1 MSARGGYPEI
11 KPALF
16 LQLGLIFGGGM
27 TTPFSRTESAKWA
40 LESQKVVGEL
50 QDGVEKA
57 LSEAASRGFPAA
69 PGVTLA
75 AILAASQ
82 DAKGKLT
89 EANGKIYEDRRGV
102 IFQEEEFLIKTI
114 VQVARLAMEM
124 YRAELLNAL
133 EIEQAQNLALRDQ
146 GLADVA
152 RQTSE
157 VEGRQAAI
165 IMGRAEAER
174 QVIGFKVALANAE
187 RQTMESEV
195 ALANAQL
202 ATATKKLEIID
213 SIYQVLAAE
222 ELVLAA
228 ERQRAAAEE
237 QVLAAKRELAE
248 VKQGMV
254 VFYQEK
260 ASAKTALSR
269 AIAAE
274 VPDKIA
280 LEMLGYDRA
289 ALKTASGEVEH
300 GVRMAEMILEVSRAR
315 LAKATAAVELARA
328 QSQTAIAEFSNA
340 AQASINASRSSAGM
354 TQISTHV
361 ATQLGHAAIEV
372 NNGVAVAQH
381 EATLLSSELRS
392 ILANL
397 ASRASNEATKVS
409 ASANQGRVTDMTH
422 LISRKIVEGAF

>member
-1 MSARGGYPEI
+1 
-11 KPALF
+11 
-16 LQLGLIFGGGM
+16 M
-27 TTPFSRTESAKWA
+27 TEFNRTESAKWA
-40 LESQKVVGEL
+40 LESQKVVGDL
-50 QDGVEKA
+50 QGGVEKA

-89 EANGKIYEDRRGV
+89 EANGKIYEDRRAV
-102 IFQEEEFLIKTI
+102 IFQVQEFFMKTV
-114 VQVARLAMEM
+114 VQAAKLGMEL

-187 RQTMESEV
+187 RQTLESEV

-202 ATATKKLEIID
+202 QTATKKLEIID

-228 ERQRAAAEE
+228 ELQRAAAEE
-237 QVLAAKRELAE
+237 QVLAAKQELAG
-248 VKQGMV
+248 VKAGMV
-254 VFYQEK
+254 GFYQEK
-260 ASAKTALSR
+260 ASAKIALAG

-274 VPDKIA
+274 VPEKIA

-289 ALKTASGEVEH
+289 ALKTATGEVEH
-300 GVRMAEMILEVSRAR
+300 GVRMAEMVLEVSRAR
-315 LAKATAAVELARA
+315 LASATAAVELARA
-328 QSQTAIAEFSNA
+328 QSQAAIAGFSNA

-354 TQISTHV
+354 TQINTRV

-372 NNGVAVAQH
+372 NTGVAVAQH
-381 EATLLSSELRS
+381 EASVLSSELSS

-397 ASRASNEATKVS
+397 ASRASNEASKVS
-409 ASANQGRVTDMTH
+409 ASASQGKITDMTH

>member
-1 MSARGGYPEI
+1 
-11 KPALF
+11 
-16 LQLGLIFGGGM
+16 M
-27 TTPFSRTESAKWA
+27 TEFNRTESAKWA
-40 LESQKVVGEL
+40 LESQKVVGDL
-50 QDGVEKA
+50 QGGVEKA

-75 AILAASQ
+75 AILTASQ

-102 IFQEEEFLIKTI
+102 IFQVQEFFMKSI
-114 VQVARLAMEM
+114 VQAAKLGMEM

-133 EIEQAQNLALRDQ
+133 EVEQAQNLALRDM

-174 QVIGFKVALANAE
+174 QVIGYKVLLATAE
-187 RQTMESEV
+187 RQTLESEV

-202 ATATKKLEIID
+202 QTAIKRLEIID

-237 QVLAAKRELAE
+237 QVLVAKQELAA
-248 VKQGMV
+248 VKMGMV
-254 VFYQEK
+254 PLYQDK
-260 ASAKTALSR
+260 ASAKTELAG
-269 AIAAE
+269 AITAE

-289 ALKTASGEVEH
+289 ALKVATGEVEH
-300 GVRMAEMILEVSRAR
+300 GIRQAEMVLEVSRAG
-315 LAKATAAVELARA
+315 LARATAAVELARA
-328 QSQTAIAEFSNA
+328 QSQAAIAELSNV

-354 TQISTHV
+354 IQINTRI
-361 ATQLGHAAIEV
+361 ATQLGHVGIEV

-381 EATLLSSELRS
+381 EADLLSSELAS

-397 ASRASNEATKVS
+397 ASRASNEASKVHAS
-409 ASANQGRVTDMTH
+409 ASQGKITDVTH
-422 LISRKIVEGAF
+422 LLSRKIIEGTF